1 MRFGRREKGEEE
13 RVTESTEMGLALLL
27 GPLWTN
33 QLQQPFPQRVK
44 VTAILKPC
52 IYIYSHLSVLP
63 RVVLSGVGKRKR
75 TGRRGR
81 GLGWEARNKVVR
93 LKKIDK

>member
-44 VTAILKPC
+44 VTAFFKALYK
-52 IYIYSHLSVLP
+52 YIYSHLCVLP
-63 RVVLSGVGKRKR
+63 RVVFKRGGEKEMDGAAGVG
-75 TGRRGR
+75 GG
-81 GLGWEARNKVVR
+81 
-93 LKKIDK
+93 